1 MYLLNIALASFVTL
15 VPAQEAAALSDL
27 PQPDEPV
34 SVRVVV
40 QPLSRT
46 LETLSEETGVRLSAE
61 RGIAGDLVTLVCKD
75 KPKREVLFLLAEH
88 FGWTWRKAGE
98 GYRLVKTPEQARA
111 EEQAAMRQFTAP
123 LLASQRFMLEQLAG
137 SEEYSV
143 EEAFT
148 KARDL
153 MSQAIR
159 ADDSDLSAARVV
171 ARQARRAELKYNL
184 FNRLAVV
191 AFASLDARQ
200 AASARLHG
208 RVVFSTRPTAR
219 QLPFS
224 PDAREEA
231 SRLLSA
237 LIVAA
242 GVEKDLVHVNESGMY
257 RELAWY
263 LGDAVRNADRLLTAN
278 RDALVLRVV
287 LTYVGNDSVG
297 GMSLTGQ
304 VDVVDEDGLLLARSR
319 DVVLESPLPADTPP
333 RDRLPELDVPV
344 ERSPLLQY
352 VATRLVP
359 EEGLD
364 LGRFW
369 RKGSDADPLE
379 DYGRVLAEISDLT
392 GVPVI
397 ADAHD
402 QLGESAPR
410 ANGAKT
416 CLDVLDALQRWR
428 GWNWSYQGGWLRLRL
443 DEWERAQLATVDRKT
458 LMRLRE
464 SFFENGGV
472 GLGQIATTLTPSS
485 PVGGPSR
492 TFGFYIPSSVGGPLV
507 RERLLRF
514 WSVLPP
520 NVRMALAQGE
530 KVRYGDLPLQAR
542 AAFDDLLYA
551 QPSTVPLSGGYSFED
566 RRSEFLE
573 RLSAAWPWKERIS
586 DYLAGYRDD
595 EITQLRPV
603 SAAPDDTVSLVMGEY
618 PGVLV
623 FAEDG
628 RLTCWDVSRLA
639 GVLSSLADF
648 FGFRARYL
656 PATITEHAFLV
667 EAAGQTRYFGC
678 ATYRFDPSAEPKAWA
693 DLPSDLREKIAEA
706 ERRRRDGTLAGNL
719 D

>member
-27 PQPDEPV
+27 PQSDEPV

-75 KPKREVLFLLAEH
+75 QPRREVLLLLAEH
-88 FGWTWRKAGE
+88 FGWTWRKTGE
-98 GYRLVKTPEQARA
+98 GYRLVKTSQQARA
-111 EEQAAMRQFTAP
+111 EEQAAMRQFAAP
-123 LLASQRFMLEQLAG
+123 LLAGQRFLLQELEASNALDIR
-137 SEEYSV
+137 
-143 EEAFT
+143 EAFDRAAEV
-148 KARDL
+148 KLA
-153 MSQAIR
+153 AIET
-159 ADDSDLSAARVV
+159 DDEAARRRLE
-171 ARQARRAELKYNL
+171 RQAYRLDLRYNV
-184 FNRLAVV
+184 FNRLAILAFSSLGEQEAARARWLGV
-191 AFASLDARQ
+191 A
-200 AASARLHG
+200 
-208 RVVFSTRPTAR
+208 VFSSRATPS
-219 QLPFS
+219 QFPFS
-224 PDAREEA
+224 QEALRAARTVLD
-231 SRLLSA
+231 SLRW
-237 LIVAA
+237 AA
-242 GVEKDLVHVNESGMY
+242 GAEGATPNPSDLPPQISVWLSDAIRDE
-257 RELAWY
+257 RRLAAANPAA
-263 LGDAVRNADRLLTAN
+263 LLVRVTLIIFSAERGADPIGWG
-278 RDALVLRVV
+278 
-287 LTYVGNDSVG
+287 Y
-297 GMSLTGQ
+297 
-304 VDVVDEDGLLLARSR
+304 VDVVDSDGLLLARSR
-319 DVVLESPLPADTPP
+319 DVVLPGPPPSADMQRERP
-333 RDRLPELDVPV
+333 PELDVPI

-352 VATRLVP
+352 VATRLAP

-379 DYGRVLAEISDLT
+379 DLGRVLSEISDLT

-402 QLGESAPR
+402 QLGEGVPR

-416 CLDVLDALQRWR
+416 CLDVLDALQRWK
-428 GWNWSYQGGWLRLRL
+428 GWNWSYQGGWLRLRVR
-443 DEWERAQLATVDRKT
+443 DWESAQLGTVERES

-464 SFFENGGV
+464 SFFEDGGI
-472 GLGQIATTLTPSS
+472 GLDQIATTLLPPAS
-485 PVGGPSR
+485 PVGGPAR
-492 TFGFYIPSSVGGPLV
+492 TFGFYIPAFMGGPFAK
-507 RERLLRF
+507 ERLLRF

-520 NVRMALAQGE
+520 SLRMVLAQGE

-542 AAFDDLLYA
+542 AAFDDLLYS
-551 QPSTVPLSGGYSFED
+551 QPSGGPLFGGYSLED

-573 RLSAAWPWKERIS
+573 RLSEAWPWRERIS

-628 RLTCWDVSRLA
+628 RLSCWDVSRLA

-667 EAAGQTRYFGC
+667 EAAGQTRYFGI
-678 ATYRFDPSAEPKAWA
+678 ATYRFDPGAEPKAWA

-706 ERRRRDGTLAGNL
+706 ERRRRDGTLPRGAG
-719 D
+719 